1 MFPCIPIC
9 GILGLKVYYPLWSE
23 GIFLFLF
30 FCYLFMSSKNFSS
43 FMHTSQSFR
52 SALIATASGCSLSSS
67 NQSYNCLNPLLLRL
81 TSHERPKPLTSFE
94 KPSCAPLSGT
104 RTPFISLA
112 NSRSAFWPLSRL
124 ALPILYHLLKLFST
138 CHICPFIRR
147 IFRDRGVYL
156 PIYAV
161 FDIFSLLF
169 SLRLKIIYETFNLFC
184 VYLH

>member
-1 MFPCIPIC
+1 
-9 GILGLKVYYPLWSE
+9 
-23 GIFLFLF
+23 
-30 FCYLFMSSKNFSS
+30 MSSKNFSS

-52 SALIATASGCSLSSS
+52 SALTANASGCSLSSS
-67 NQSYNCLNPLLLRL
+67 SQSYSCLNPLLRRF
-81 TSHERPKPLTSFE
+81 TSHERPKPFTSFE

-104 RTPFISLA
+104 RTPFISLV

-124 ALPILYHLLKLFST
+124 ALPMRQ
-138 CHICPFIRR
+138 HIFQSLGACFIRRLIRR
-147 IFRDRGVYL
+147 IFRDRTVQF
-156 PIYAV
+156 PFDTV